1 MLGGPDSS
9 YFPSQVRPGTTLQEA
24 GRAQGGDS
32 WFPGAGL
39 REEMRPSGNE
49 TRSAKASPVEREYL
63 DLKGLAAYS
72 GLSERQLRNY
82 INLPPSH
89 ALPCRRPG
97 RKLLVKRDEFD
108 IWFGQYR
115 HRGKSVLTK
124 VLRELGLDPEHLPET
139 RAPGSSRGRTER
151 ASTR

>member
-49 TRSAKASPVEREYL
+49 TRSAKASPV
-63 DLKGLAAYS
+63 
-72 GLSERQLRNY
+72 
-82 INLPPSH
+82 
-89 ALPCRRPG
+89 
-97 RKLLVKRDEFD
+97 
-108 IWFGQYR
+108 
-115 HRGKSVLTK
+115 
-124 VLRELGLDPEHLPET
+124 
-139 RAPGSSRGRTER
+139 
-151 ASTR
+151 